1 MPPKSNARDATS
13 LRAHPRMPTI
23 PVAAHAAN
31 RSLVSSDAPSRE
43 RAASASASA
52 SAFAFASASFFSRA
66 ARNAS
71 APRDVPPA
79 PAALR
84 AAFATTIIF
93 KTFPVAFVF
102 REHLRPRRSNP
113 RSSPR
118 ILAPPLASSVNR
130 PAATP
135 RRPSNA
141 PRARS
146 TSSPTSPSRGN
157 VTARRSTPYRSSIAT
172 LIRAPRRRREFS
184 RLELDARLARLRV
197 ARRGLAPARRAALAR
212 LALTRVVRA
221 RLQARARARE
231 RALRRRDVGHRPR
244 VGTH

>member
-1 MPPKSNARDATS
+1 MPPKSNAREATS
-13 LRAHPRMPTI
+13 VCAHPRMPTM

-43 RAASASASA
+43 RVASA

-71 APRDVPPA
+71 VPREIPP
-79 PAALR
+79 PPPPSP
-84 AAFATTIIF
+84 AFAITIIF
-93 KTFPVAFVF
+93 KTFPVASCFASTF
-102 REHLRPRRSNP
+102 PRRSNV

-172 LIRAPRRRREFS
+172 LIARRRRREFS

>member
-1 MPPKSNARDATS
+1 
-13 LRAHPRMPTI
+13 MPTI
-23 PVAAHAAN
+23 PVAAHAAK
-31 RSLVSSDAPSRE
+31 RSFVSSDAPSRE

-52 SAFAFASASFFSRA
+52 SAFAFASASFFNRV

-79 PAALR
+79 PAPSAPL
-84 AAFATTIIF
+84 ATTIIF
-93 KTFPVAFVF
+93 KTFPVLSCFAST
-102 REHLRPRRSNP
+102 RPRKSNP

-118 ILAPPLASSVNR
+118 ILAPPFASSVNR

-172 LIRAPRRRREFS
+172 LIARRRRREFS